1 MVLDDLH
8 LAVGNVFARD
18 VVAGGGLWVKVQ
30 TFGRARRLDRAQASA
45 TSRSTG
51 PAGSRCSRLGG
62 CGCRGLGGA
71 AVGASGFAAWAYTRA
86 VGVTRHAER
95 ATICGIAAS
104 LCMSGCLGM
113 LGMVL

>member
-8 LAVGNVFARD
+8 LAVGNVFACD

-45 TSRSTG
+45 TSRSTS

-62 CGCRGLGGA
+62 CRCRSLGSRRRFCGGLRVCGLG
-71 AVGASGFAAWAYTRA
+71 VCESGR
-86 VGVTRHAER
+86 RHKARRDGEYLR
-95 ATICGIAAS
+95 DNG
-104 LCMSGCLGM
+104 
-113 LGMVL
+113 